1 MDIYTSAL
9 AQLGVQLEIES
20 ASKFGIK
27 GKVEGQIEAG
37 NNLIGKVS
45 AKLGLESSDES
56 TSKFAPVG
64 RNINDLKF
72 IAQLIIESGRR
83 LIIED
88 VHYLSLDQREILAFD
103 LKAMWDLGCFA
114 TLVGVWGDANMFVR
128 LNGEL
133 SGRIEEISI
142 EWNPDELRQII
153 DKGSVALGVAFS
165 REIQNRVIGDAFGN
179 AGLLQ
184 RLVLRTLDEEKI
196 EFEQKPTVHLTNLSK
211 YESAAM
217 AVADQLNGV
226 YLKFGERV
234 AAGIRTRSDTTG
246 IYAHAMAAIVSAED
260 SLHMSGI
267 SVDYIYTVSHSRQQR
282 ILKPNLKSILSKIDS
297 LQVDKDGRGL
307 VVTYDPDKEAVL
319 NVDRQLLFY
328 RKYLTVS
335 WPWEELIAEAAR
347 DAH

>member
-1 MDIYTSAL
+1 MPAVGAAVRLLLVDD
-9 AQLGVQLEIES
+9 
-20 ASKFGIK
+20 KF
-27 GKVEGQIEAG
+27 
-37 NNLIGKVS
+37 
-45 AKLGLESSDES
+45 
-56 TSKFAPVG
+56 
-64 RNINDLKF
+64 NDLKF
-72 IAQLIIESGRR
+72 IAQLIVESGKR

-88 VHYLSLDQREILAFD
+88 VHYLSLEQREILAFD
-103 LKAMWDLGCFA
+103 LKAMWDFGCFV
-114 TLVGVWGDANMFVR
+114 TLVGVWGDSNMFVR

-142 EWNPDELRQII
+142 EWSPDDLRQVIA
-153 DKGSVALGVAFS
+153 KGGAVLGIEFS
-165 REIQNRVIGDAFGN
+165 REIQNRVIVDAFGN

-184 RLVLRTLDEEKI
+184 RLVLRTLDEAKI
-196 EFEQKPTVHLTNLSK
+196 EYAQTLTVYLTEMAQ

-234 AAGIRTRSDTTG
+234 AAGIRTRADATG
-246 IYAHAMAAIVSAED
+246 IYAHAMAAIVPAED
-260 SLHMSGI
+260 AFHMSGI
-267 SVDYIYTVSHSRQQR
+267 PVEYIYTVSHARQPR
-282 ILKPNLKSILSKIDS
+282 IQKSNLKLILSKIDS

-335 WPWEELIAEAAR
+335 WPWEELIAEAANLP
-347 DAH
+347 H